1 MLAAGAVLILL
12 ALAPMTIGAE
22 PSPVMIDPLDPR
34 AEGEGAGIVG
44 QPLLA
49 AIAVI
54 LLGMLAAA
62 GTAVYARWVARR

>member
-1 MLAAGAVLILL
+1 MILL
-12 ALAPMTIGAE
+12 ALAPMTLGAE

-34 AEGEGAGIVG
+34 AEGEGAGLVG

-54 LLGMLAAA
+54 LLGTLAAA
-62 GTAVYARWVARR
+62 GTVAYARWAARR